1 MLLLADRQA
10 TAAILC
16 KIGDPSLLSRKVA
29 GLPRLIVRLA
39 LLRAELERADSPSDK
54 PEFSFTVVAFVLVPH
69 CGLRL
74 SPIARMIRT
83 GLSDLSSTYYDC

>member
-10 TAAILC
+10 TAATLC
-16 KIGDPSLLSRKVA
+16 KIGDPSSLSHKVG

-54 PEFSFTVVAFVLVPH
+54 PEICFYSCRIRSCAALGPATFSD
-69 CGLRL
+69 
-74 SPIARMIRT
+74 SKMIGT
-83 GLSDLSSTYYDC
+83 CLSDSSGTYYDC